1 MGVANCSLPKP
12 IQMKRTILFASC
24 SILIAGMLNAQSVIF
39 SEDFESYTAGSF
51 VAASAGDPW
60 TTWSGAPGGSEDVMI
75 STDQAHSGTNS
86 VEFEGAAGGGPGDIV
101 LKLGDRTTGMYALN
115 WWMYVPTGNGA
126 YFNIQ
131 HDETPGI
138 EWGLDVMFL
147 AGGTIEVVAD
157 DATDATTTYPHDAW
171 FEVTMI
177 VDLAMM
183 QGAFVVDQN
192 DPITWAFNTQ
202 VTGGAGMN
210 QLGAINFFTYAG
222 GVDVPHYYLDDVS
235 FIDLTN
241 VSVTENSIQHAV
253 LYPNPVNDILT
264 VEVPTSSGTAVV
276 SVIDVTGR
284 TVVEGASFM
293 QQGQIARTQLD
304 MSGMPQGL
312 YMIRIQ
318 DGASESVHR
327 VVRN

>member
-1 MGVANCSLPKP
+1 MAGV
-12 IQMKRTILFASC
+12 
-24 SILIAGMLNAQSVIF
+24 LNAQSVIF
-39 SEDFESYTAGSF
+39 TENFEAYTAGAF
-51 VAASAGDPW
+51 LAESAGDPW
-60 TTWSGAPGGSEDVMI
+60 TTWSDAPGGSEDVMI
-75 STDQAHSGTNS
+75 STDQAYSGTNS
-86 VEFEGAAGGGPGDIV
+86 VEFEGAAAGGPGDIV

-147 AGGTIEVVAD
+147 ADGTIETVAD
-157 DATDATTTYPHDAW
+157 DVTNATTTYPHDEW
-171 FEVTMI
+171 FEVTMVI
-177 VDLAMM
+177 DLAMM
-183 QGAFVVDQN
+183 EGVFVVNQN
-192 DPITWAFNTQ
+192 DPISWDFDTQ

-222 GVDVPHYYLDDVS
+222 GTDVPHFYLDDVS
-235 FIDLTN
+235 FIDLSN
-241 VSVTENSIQHAV
+241 VSVVENTIQDAV
-253 LYPNPVNDILT
+253 LYPNPVKDVLT
-264 VEVPTSSGTAVV
+264 IEVPTASGNAIV
-276 SVIDVTGR
+276 SIVDVTGR
-284 TVVEGASFM
+284 TVIEGASFM
-293 QQGQIARTQLD
+293 QQGAIARTQLD

-318 DGASESVHR
+318 DGATESVHR